1 MYAIFSN
8 KTEDVKIRKTL
19 TEALDERTSMLMW
32 LGNNVEIEILQLT
45 GKPIDPEIIQEH
57 DKKVKYIR
65 RERKSS
71 IEKSFKLKG

>member
-19 TEALDERTSMLMW
+19 KEALDERSSMLMW

-45 GKPIDPEIIQEH
+45 GMPIDPKIIQEH
-57 DKKVKYIR
+57 DEKVKYIK

-71 IEKSFKLKG
+71 IEESFELKG

>member
-57 DKKVKYIR
+57 DEKVKYIR

-71 IEKSFKLKG
+71 IEESFKLKG

>member
-57 DKKVKYIR
+57 DEKVKYIR

-71 IEKSFKLKG
+71 IEKSFELKG

>member
-8 KTEDVKIRKTL
+8 KTEDVKIRRTL
-19 TEALDERTSMLMW
+19 TEALDERTSMVMW
-32 LGNNVEIEILQLT
+32 LGNNVKIEILQLT

-57 DKKVKYIR
+57 DEKVKYIR

-71 IEKSFKLKG
+71 IEESFELKG